1 MLTDTTMTSRATG
14 FTMLEVLIAIVI
26 LAFGLLGVA
35 GLQAYAVANN
45 QSAALRVAAAGLA
58 TDMVDRMK
66 LNTPVFLENLGYY
79 NKPNSVDY
87 TTAVASCTATAGCS
101 VQERAQ
107 NDLYEWAQRVAAS
120 LPNGKGIV
128 CVDSTPND
136 GASQA
141 APACDNTG
149 INLYV
154 VKIWWRD
161 DRMNVATTRPQFV
174 WAFNP

>member
-1 MLTDTTMTSRATG
+1 
-14 FTMLEVLIAIVI
+14 MLEVLVAIVI

-45 QSAALRVAAAGLA
+45 QSASLRLTAATLA

-66 LNTPVFLENLGYY
+66 LNTPVFLNNLSYY
-79 NKPNSVDY
+79 NRPNSADY
-87 TTAVASCTATAGCS
+87 TTAVPSCSTASGCT

-107 NDLYEWAQRVAAS
+107 NDLYEWSQRVAAS
-120 LPNGKGIV
+120 LPNGRAIV
-128 CVDSTPND
+128 CVDSTPDD

-141 APACDNTG
+141 APACDNGG

-161 DRMNVATTRPQFV
+161 DRMNLASTRPQFI